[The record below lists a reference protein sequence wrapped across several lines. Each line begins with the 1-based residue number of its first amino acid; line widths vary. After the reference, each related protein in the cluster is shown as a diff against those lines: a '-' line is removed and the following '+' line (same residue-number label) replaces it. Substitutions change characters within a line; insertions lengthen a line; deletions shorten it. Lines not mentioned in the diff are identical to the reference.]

1 MTRIYVLNV
10 PEFAALAEVAR
21 HNPAYRVTRG
31 GDDYSIIECDGDI
44 VLDRRA
50 LGFKPAIWY
59 GALTGG
65 IEGRIAEFGRDTLR
79 IVPDAGR

>member
-10 PEFAALAEVAR
+10 PEFAALAETAR
-21 HNPAYRVTRG
+21 RNPAYRVVRA
-31 GDDYSIIECDGDI
+31 GDDYTMIESDSDI
-44 VLDRRA
+44 VLDRRE

-79 IVPDAGR
+79 IVPETGR

>member
-21 HNPAYRVTRG
+21 RNPAYRVFRG
-31 GDDYSIIECDGDI
+31 GDDYSIIESDGDI
-44 VLDRRA
+44 ILDRRE
-50 LGFKPAIWY
+50 LGFKPAVWY

-79 IVPDAGR
+79 LAPDTEG